1 MPFRWTPWND
11 KQKYS
16 WTSLFL
22 HLNKPLAL
30 YEDTIESDIHREAE
44 PLTKGCQNLHHPK
57 NQKVTAAKTTFML
70 QQIMSHK

>member
-1 MPFRWTPWND
+1 MD
-11 KQKYS
+11 KPIPPPKQA
-16 WTSLFL
+16 TR
-22 HLNKPLAL
+22 L

-44 PLTKGCQNLHHPK
+44 PLAKGCQNLHHPK